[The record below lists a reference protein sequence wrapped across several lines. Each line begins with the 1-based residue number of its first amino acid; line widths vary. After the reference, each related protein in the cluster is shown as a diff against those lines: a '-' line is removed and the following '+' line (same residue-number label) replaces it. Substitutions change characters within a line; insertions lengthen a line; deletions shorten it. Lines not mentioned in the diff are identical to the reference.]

1 MGGIGVL
8 VGVDEGLVG
17 GGVEVLV
24 GVGVVV
30 LVGVGVE
37 VLVAVGIAVKVFA
50 IAPSIVSGAGVHP
63 NNMKAIANIEIIVFM
78 VFKISIIQFVGRV
91 ENPPNCK
98 KVVSI
103 SETT

>member
-17 GGVEVLV
+17 GGVEVLF
-24 GVGVVV
+24 
-30 LVGVGVE
+30 GVGVE

-78 VFKISIIQFVGRV
+78 VFKKSIFQFVGRV
-91 ENPPNCK
+91 ENPPKCE
-98 KVVSI
+98 KVVSDF
-103 SETT
+103 